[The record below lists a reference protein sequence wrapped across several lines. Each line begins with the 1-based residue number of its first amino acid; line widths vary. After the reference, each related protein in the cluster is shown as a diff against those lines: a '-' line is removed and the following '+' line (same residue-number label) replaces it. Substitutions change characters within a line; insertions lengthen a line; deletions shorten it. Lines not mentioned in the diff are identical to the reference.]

1 MMILRDTIRMY
12 EAEKK
17 VLLHSNATYQRSR
30 RNVTSQANM
39 YETMS
44 KALFNYITKRKVGEF
59 KF

>member
-1 MMILRDTIRMY
+1 MY
-12 EAEKK
+12 ETEKK
-17 VLLHSNATYQRSR
+17 ILLHSNATYQRSR
-30 RNVTSQANM
+30 RSVTSQANM